1 MSSAGSST
9 GLQGNREADDR
20 AVSPAEH
27 ALDGVGFLRKSSSS
41 NEYGGSCCGRRKRKC
56 LHGNFPAYYAGRRAF
71 VRSHNCSLQGS
82 VYVDRPADACGGLNG
97 GPTAEID
104 MRSAPVGPSNSYE
117 TNLCT
122 SELVERHVV
131 IRDIDP
137 RLDAVLS
144 SLGGRFFEGKDVLDI
159 GCNAGCLCLAT
170 AGLLHARSV
179 TGVDIDED
187 LVALANSA
195 LEELRALALR
205 RRTILSSLTCRK
217 AVKSNIDYESP
228 ETSKN
233 CVSASSPYTGS
244 ETKRT
249 DIDTGNCRISG
260 SPAKTTRNRVMTSAV
275 EARLPT
281 IPDLDRGYED
291 DKGVTGTPHG
301 IIENPE
307 NPENNSLKQSGG
319 GVSKR
324 SPGSYFSQVFGRLLW
339 NALVAQATPREV
351 SEPGLESI
359 RLSKT
364 ETRTKE
370 VCDGHV
376 PSNVQSGSTD
386 MATSADISTC
396 GATYSTEREATFPF
410 NVSFRSTDIVGG
422 LASQTS
428 ATVQNEREHPSL
440 LDSEE
445 CYCELLGTVSRAV
458 GSLPKG
464 ALLSPGSFDIII
476 CFSVTKWIHLHHGD
490 CGILLLFSRL
500 HALLKPDGILLLE
513 PQDWASYRRA
523 RRLSFEFKQQL
534 RHIRLPPKTFTSILT
549 ANSGSRKSHCS
560 SCVICDT
567 GSNDAKTAASTELST
582 VTDKPCEQY
591 EPKPEAAENGCHC
604 ACRIVS
610 SLSPPCDGSSQGLSA
625 KKSSQPF
632 VLMSS
637 LNPWTND
644 VQISKNQQ
652 SDDDGGATGDESR
665 ATADGRAAP
674 RPHQFSVDEVCKHS
688 NVTASKS
695 EEGYLDG
702 VFDDDQRCSHAP
714 ANHVFQKG
722 SEVVKSAE
730 PTTSDAKALR
740 EPKGRLSDRRI
751 LVLRKSSS
759 CFSVCCCTLKMLTSR
774 AVGRCGPKPLNSQSQ
789 S

>member
-1 MSSAGSST
+1 MSSAGTST
-9 GLQGNREADDR
+9 GLQGNREAEGR

-27 ALDGVGFLRKSSSS
+27 ALDGMGFLGKSWSS
-41 NEYGGSCCGRRKRKC
+41 NEYGSSCSSRRKRRC

-71 VRSHNCSLQGS
+71 VRSHNCSQQSS
-82 VYVDRPADACGGLNG
+82 VYMDRPADGCCRLSG
-97 GPTAEID
+97 GPAAEID
-104 MRSAPVGPSNSYE
+104 MCSAPVGPSYSYE
-117 TNLCT
+117 THLCT
-122 SELVERHVV
+122 SELVQGHVG

-144 SLGGRFFEGKDVLDI
+144 SLGGIFFEGKDVLDI

-195 LEELRALALR
+195 LEELRTLALR
-205 RRTILSSLTCRK
+205 RHTVLSSLTCQK
-217 AVKSNIDYESP
+217 TVKSSVDHESP
-228 ETSKN
+228 ETSGS
-233 CVSASSPYTGS
+233 CVSASSPYPGS

-249 DIDTGNCRISG
+249 DLDTGNCIISG
-260 SPAKTTRNRVMTSAV
+260 SPAKATRNLVMTSAV
-275 EARLPT
+275 GERLPT
-281 IPDLDRGYED
+281 IPDLDRGCKD
-291 DKGVTGTPHG
+291 DKGLSGAPYG
-301 IIENPE
+301 ISEHPE

-319 GVSKR
+319 VSKR
-324 SPGSYFSQVFGRLLW
+324 SPGSHFSQVFGRLLW
-339 NALVAQATPREV
+339 NALVTEATTGEV
-351 SEPGLESI
+351 REPGLEST

-364 ETRTKE
+364 ERRTKE

-376 PSNVQSGSTD
+376 PSNVQSGFTG
-386 MATSADISTC
+386 MATSTGISTR
-396 GATYSTEREATFPF
+396 ATDSTEREAAFPF
-410 NVSFRSTDIVGG
+410 NVSFHSTDIVGG

-428 ATVQNEREHPSL
+428 SAIVQNEREHPSPL
-440 LDSEE
+440 GSEE

-464 ALLSPGSFDIII
+464 ALLSPGSFDIVI

-523 RRLSFEFKQQL
+523 RRLSSDFKQQL
-534 RHIRLPPKTFTSILT
+534 HHIRLPPKTFTSILT
-549 ANSGSRKSHCS
+549 ANSGSRKSQCS
-560 SCVICDT
+560 SCVICDAW
-567 GSNDAKTAASTELST
+567 SNDAKTAASTELSA
-582 VTDKPCEQY
+582 VTDKQCEQY
-591 EPKPEAAENGCHC
+591 EPKSETAENGCQC

-610 SLSPPCDGSSQGLSA
+610 SLIPPCDGSSQGLSA
-625 KKSSQPF
+625 KKPVQPF
-632 VLMSS
+632 VLMCS

-644 VQISKNQQ
+644 VRISKHQQ
-652 SDDDGGATGDESR
+652 SGAYGGTMWDESR
-665 ATADGRAAP
+665 AAADGRAAP
-674 RPHQFSVDEVCKHS
+674 RPHQLSVDEVCKHG
-688 NVTASKS
+688 NVTARKS
-695 EEGYLDG
+695 DEGYLDG
-702 VFDDDQRCSHAP
+702 VFDDDQRCSQAP

-730 PTTSDAKALR
+730 PKISDAKAVR

-774 AVGRCGPKPLNSQSQ
+774 AVGRCGPKPINSQSQ